1 MSLASSGALRAAGGR
16 GAGGEGPL
24 QPCGHQ
30 GAPSQEDRGQGSAS
44 LRVCSRVGV
53 WGGCPSSARGPA
65 RGPWANYLARLNCSF
80 LIY

>member
-16 GAGGEGPL
+16 GAGGAGPL

-44 LRVCSRVGV
+44 LRICSRVGV
-53 WGGCPSSARGPA
+53 WGGPS
-65 RGPWANYLARLNCSF
+65 
-80 LIY
+80 